1 MIHYKST
8 FATLNDA
15 LSSSDP
21 QALAVI
27 AVWYRRVQVSSYEKK
42 KN

>member
-1 MIHYKST
+1 MIHFKST
-8 FATLNDA
+8 FATLNAA

-27 AVWYRRVQVSSYEKK
+27 AVWYNSQVKRYE
-42 KN
+42 